1 MGCACSV
8 CGVVNCVCTAFLDVL
23 EDGGCAHFFEA
34 NYKIES
40 GLEKVQGEL
49 ALGFLLFF
57 AARAVFAWFFEKKS
71 ETLDEFGRV
80 HHTKISSGVKK
91 SVKMAFQVGIYFLC
105 VILLSID
112 SVVI

>member
-1 MGCACSV
+1 MPGEMGS
-8 CGVVNCVCTAFLDVL
+8 
-23 EDGGCAHFFEA
+23 
-34 NYKIES
+34 
-40 GLEKVQGEL
+40 
-49 ALGFLLFF
+49 LGFLLFF
-57 AARAVFAWFFEKKS
+57 AARAVFARFFEKKS

-80 HHTKISSGVKK
+80 HHTKTCSGAKK